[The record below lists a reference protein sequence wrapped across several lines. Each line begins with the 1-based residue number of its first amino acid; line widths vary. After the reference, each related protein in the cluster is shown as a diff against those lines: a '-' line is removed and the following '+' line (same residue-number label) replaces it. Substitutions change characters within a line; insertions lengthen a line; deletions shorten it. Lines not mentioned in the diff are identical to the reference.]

1 MGRNSTCGVLVAAL
15 VVLVFPKN
23 RLARTVPQCEQQCAV
38 QGGRSVCDADG
49 NFVAAN
55 ACVAIRCNS
64 TSATDLKPCP
74 EDYTPKLANREA
86 SEDSATDNQRSEQT
100 NSAANQTACAA
111 CTESGPNR
119 PLCDRDGYFV
129 AQSLCAVRFCAG
141 ITSIADLVICPD
153 GGKMREHESEESDEP
168 AEEVSE
174 TVEAMEEAYEVMR
187 EAAGGDP
194 MRGQLMAVEGA
205 IEEQAAAIKP
215 VGSQRQEVM
224 SMLQSSIATFM
235 ALQADSPG
243 PGPTMQQRSG
253 KAGVRA
259 ISNSDCS
266 ELCDGEF
273 HFEIAAPVC
282 DQDGV
287 VVAESMCKARFCMG
301 LVDTDGLDYCSGGKA
316 EPLSR

>member
-1 MGRNSTCGVLVAAL
+1 
-15 VVLVFPKN
+15 
-23 RLARTVPQCEQQCAV
+23 
-38 QGGRSVCDADG
+38 
-49 NFVAAN
+49 
-55 ACVAIRCNS
+55 
-64 TSATDLKPCP
+64 
-74 EDYTPKLANREA
+74 
-86 SEDSATDNQRSEQT
+86 
-100 NSAANQTACAA
+100 
-111 CTESGPNR
+111 
-119 PLCDRDGYFV
+119 
-129 AQSLCAVRFCAG
+129 
-141 ITSIADLVICPD
+141 
-153 GGKMREHESEESDEP
+153 MREHESEESDEP

-205 IEEQAAAIKP
+205 IEEQAAAMKP